1 LECGGPAPLFKLLD
15 QSQLFVIKKRRRA
28 VGLGAAELGIEP
40 EILDTQ
46 SHELV
51 LDGQRVK
58 LTKLEFEVFRYLY
71 TRKGTA
77 VSRASLVE
85 DVWGWKHT
93 GSNVIEAVMRTLR
106 KKLGDKSE
114 SIETIRGLG
123 YRFRNI

>member
-40 EILDTQ
+40 EILATQ

-71 TRKGTA
+71 TRKGRQF
-77 VSRASLVE
+77 RALR
-85 DVWGWKHT
+85 WLKTFGA
-93 GSNVIEAVMRTLR
+93 GSTREAMSSKR
-106 KKLGDKSE
+106 S
-114 SIETIRGLG
+114 
-123 YRFRNI
+123 